1 MSADNLLDFFEFAET
16 SSVPQPVPCAED
28 TPKPRQP
35 RNKTAKRASK
45 ACRSC
50 RARKVRCDFVYTG
63 APCTNCKLDRVDCII
78 PDRIG
83 NKAGNGFTKPKP
95 LEAAEPNGEHNNGRG
110 DIDGLT
116 GQPRNAR
123 SRLYQ
128 YACGL
133 AAGTTAQEP
142 RQPPTSDWYKSP
154 SQSSRPSRP
163 SLGESIVDLAAV
175 PGFIKPPLNCI
186 SATDLAY
193 LTSQGALQIPST
205 QLREELLNAFIEHV
219 YPFLPLVNVHELAS
233 TVASGDAS
241 TGQLSLTLFQ
251 ALMLAGTAFVDIEY
265 LLDAGYS
272 SRSEATKE
280 FVEKVKLLCKY
291 NFDSD
296 KIVTIQSL
304 LLMAYCTSGAMYKD
318 NWRWIDMAIST
329 AYSINLHYDP
339 MTIDTGPGS
348 DSATS
353 KRLRKRL
360 WWCVFMLAQQV
371 TLSVHIPCKAPND
384 GATVPVLSEDDFEI
398 VLLPPTVR
406 WPGDERSLLR
416 DTNKQRLLAVMC
428 VNMCKLSACFE
439 NILGLQYQ
447 TSSHGCDADDPNKR
461 SYLIPR
467 GEDVD
472 QHKMKWQEDEL
483 GAMLAQLPHEAQ
495 NPARSAGDDAV
506 DVHISLFHMFFC
518 TVLSI
523 LYAPQMFPRNPGG
536 TAASSSSS
544 SSSTTATNTTTNL
557 SSSSS
562 SSSTSTST
570 NPTTTTPLAPGP
582 TSSPGDKILNF
593 RTISAQAACAIT
605 TVAQR
610 LVVRGLIPLLPS
622 TSVSYIVV
630 AGFTHVSGL
639 QSPSYEVRAPCLH
652 QLRQCLKL
660 LESLRE
666 DNAGAQSAISFLE
679 AATRRLGMFAQ

>member
-45 ACRSC
+45 ACST
-50 RARKVRCDFVYTG
+50 DFHH
-63 APCTNCKLDRVDCII
+63 
-78 PDRIG
+78 
-83 NKAGNGFTKPKP
+83 GNGFTKPKP

-339 MTIDTGPGS
+339 MTIGTGPGS

-398 VLLPPTVR
+398 ALLPPTVR

-483 GAMLAQLPHEAQ
+483 EAMLTQLPHEAQ
-495 NPARSAGDDAV
+495 NPARSAGDDGV

-544 SSSTTATNTTTNL
+544 SSTTTTNTTTNL

-562 SSSTSTST
+562 YSSTSTST

-593 RTISAQAACAIT
+593 RAISAQAACAIT

-666 DNAGAQSAISFLE
+666 NNAGAQSAISFLE